1 MAQQAVNHSADS
13 ILLTLLSMVYHFD
26 TALPIREVALTLSS
40 LFIKLLITKLNM
52 VNFFLFCIIF

>member
-1 MAQQAVNHSADS
+1 
-13 ILLTLLSMVYHFD
+13 MVYHFD

-52 VNFFLFCIIF
+52 VNFFYFVSYFEE